1 MNELSQPLARTTLH
15 EDLVE
20 RIRTMIFSGELKGG
34 DRVPEQRLCDMF
46 GISRTPLRE
55 ALKVLGSEGLL
66 DLLPNKGARVA
77 TLSEEDIDG
86 IFPVMGALEALAGS
100 LACARLTDTDTMC
113 YVQPQWFGTS
123 VINLNYKHE

>member
-66 DLLPNKGARVA
+66 DLLPNKGAA
-77 TLSEEDIDG
+77 
-86 IFPVMGALEALAGS
+86 
-100 LACARLTDTDTMC
+100 
-113 YVQPQWFGTS
+113 
-123 VINLNYKHE
+123 